1 MRHFISIT
9 ALILGL
15 FAFTSLKAQD
25 IAKDEIYTVCCQVY
39 AKGNKVKLVFGSEV
53 DFLKDKKSILSDEQG
68 RAIVFKKGLDA
79 VNYLLKRG
87 WKFEQMAVDPIINTQ
102 GSEKSWHIWI
112 LSKEVSCE
120 EDILEG
126 IHTAKVVN

>member
-25 IAKDEIYTVCCQVY
+25 IAKDETYTVCCQVY
-39 AKGNKVKLVFGSEV
+39 AKGNKVELVFGNEV

-68 RAIVFKKGLDA
+68 RPIVFKKGLDA